1 MATAAP
7 TFYSIIPTKE
17 TSMRSIFGEQPIET
31 VSFIQ
36 DGGDGCQTD
45 QGTRH
50 DPNYPLPQGNVKV
63 CLTSNEDSGGGGN
76 PLEHFDG
83 GIVSEEECECSHSPL
98 DFRVDWSTRHTES
111 VVEWIFPSPI
121 ILINT
126 EAQKDEKASE
136 AKFSMDW
143 ELKSALSCDE
153 HSDMEDCGSFDD
165 LWGDSLTSSL
175 RSPTTETEPILH
187 FHWVEPEY
195 PEVWTG
201 SAIKR
206 SCLKPNNGRP

>member
-45 QGTRH
+45 QGARH

-111 VVEWIFPSPI
+111 VGEWIFSSPI
-121 ILINT
+121 LLINT
-126 EAQKDEKASE
+126 ESQKDEKALE

-143 ELKSALSCDE
+143 ELNSALSCDE
-153 HSDMEDCGSFDD
+153 HSDMEDCGSFGD
-165 LWGDSLTSSL
+165 L
-175 RSPTTETEPILH
+175 
-187 FHWVEPEY
+187 
-195 PEVWTG
+195 
-201 SAIKR
+201 
-206 SCLKPNNGRP
+206 